1 MSNTSTPEV
10 EADPVEAAFSTV
22 VRMTKDVEF
31 DGRHLSVGQVL
42 PHEGTD
48 PIGWPLVTL
57 PGAIGRI
64 VPLKPWE
71 CEVIPAYVA
80 DLHVITERADG
91 PDLDDLVRLI
101 RFHRSHHRVP
111 TVSSAITAEGQ
122 LRVEWEA
129 GRLGRFRVTEGQPDP
144 EAYFVGPDGTV
155 YDCNGNPL

>member
-101 RFHRSHHRVP
+101 RYCRDNDITFRPSGEQGNVMSVRVGAYP
-111 TVSSAITAEGQ
+111 NGAWVWHF
-122 LRVEWEA
+122 VENVP
-129 GRLGRFRVTEGQPDP
+129 LP

-155 YDCNGNPL
+155 YDCNGEAL